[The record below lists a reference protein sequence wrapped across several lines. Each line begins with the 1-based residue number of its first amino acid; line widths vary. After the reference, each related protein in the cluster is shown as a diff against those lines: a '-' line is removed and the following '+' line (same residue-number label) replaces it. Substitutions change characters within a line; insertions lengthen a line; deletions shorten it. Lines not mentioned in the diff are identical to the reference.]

1 MLVHLKTLS
10 EKKQPPHCA
19 RINSLNVKAPV
30 LVDSEFAAPSLLG
43 NQCKIPSPS
52 LLLAIIISIMS
63 SIDIILRCGQ
73 TTSENCSYLT
83 TDLTSDSCHYSVC
96 RMTPEV
102 TLLRSEVFFMMQ
114 RIVCSGGKSRWI
126 CNSCVIIFGN
136 TTDFQTKYFF
146 SPKAWLCRVQ
156 HSPTFHLRSHG
167 QPDGSKSSNN
177 DNLSFIWTQIIFNTP
192 SRCVL
197 RRTDRWLAIA

>member
-10 EKKQPPHCA
+10 EKKQPSHCA

-52 LLLAIIISIMS
+52 LLLAIITHVTIMS
-63 SIDIILRCGQ
+63 SINIILRCGQ

-102 TLLRSEVFFMMQ
+102 TLLRSEGFFDE
-114 RIVCSGGKSRWI
+114 GKSRWI
-126 CNSCVIIFGN
+126 RNSCVIIFGN

-146 SPKAWLCRVQ
+146 SPKA
-156 HSPTFHLRSHG
+156 
-167 QPDGSKSSNN
+167 
-177 DNLSFIWTQIIFNTP
+177 
-192 SRCVL
+192 
-197 RRTDRWLAIA
+197 

>member
-96 RMTPEV
+96 RMTPQV
-102 TLLRSEVFFMMQ
+102 TLLRSEGFLMMQ
-114 RIVCSGGKSRWI
+114 RIVCSGVRLKENLDGF
-126 CNSCVIIFGN
+126 VI
-136 TTDFQTKYFF
+136 
-146 SPKAWLCRVQ
+146 LV
-156 HSPTFHLRSHG
+156 
-167 QPDGSKSSNN
+167 
-177 DNLSFIWTQIIFNTP
+177 
-192 SRCVL
+192 
-197 RRTDRWLAIA
+197 